1 MICKALRNIPETK
14 LNIILE
20 EIKLN
25 PDEDKV
31 NNLVKGFNRYF
42 DANIPIMYW
51 KLQMSKFN
59 GDPILVENYNSLT
72 TDLKQ
77 TYQNGRTICF
87 AGSFGRGKTM
97 TVTNILKRAV
107 EKGYSGLYVTLNDI
121 ISVIYSNDAY
131 AARKELLTVDF
142 LVIDEFDSRHMSNTT
157 TSIDFFARTI
167 EDIFR
172 TRSQNNLP
180 LYLCTNSPNPLE
192 AFKGSLKESITSLWN
207 YVEMVPVTGK
217 DFRGVK

>member
-1 MICKALRNIPETK
+1 MICKALRNVPENK
-14 LNIILE
+14 LNILLE
-20 EIKLN
+20 ELKL
-25 PDEDKV
+25 DSDADKIST
-31 NNLVKGFNRYF
+31 LTKFYIRCF

-59 GDPILVENYNSLT
+59 GDQILVNYYNSLT
-72 TDLKQ
+72 LDLKQ
-77 TYQNGRTICF
+77 TYQSGKTLCF
-87 AGSFGRGKTM
+87 AGSFGRGKTL
-97 TVTNILKRAV
+97 TVTNILKRVV

-217 DFRGVK
+217 DFRTEK